1 MSLDRKK
8 PHGRLAIDGGAPV
21 RSTMLPYGQQT
32 IEAEDEAAVL
42 AVLRSGWLTTGP
54 EVERFERAFA
64 GRVGA
69 RHAVAVAN
77 GTAALHA
84 ALATAD
90 VGPGDEV
97 LVPSLTFA
105 ASANA
110 AVYLGAVP
118 IFVDV
123 DPDTF
128 LIDPASVEMRLT
140 PRTRAIVAVDFAGQ
154 PADYASLSEVLTHAQ
169 SDNRVTV
176 VADAAHALGAAC
188 CGHPVGALA
197 DLTTFSLHP
206 VKQIT
211 SGEGGVVTT
220 EDVAK
225 AQRLRQ
231 FRNHGISRDFR
242 ARAAEATWE
251 YDMTELGYNYRLS
264 DIQCG
269 LARAQLRRLDEWL
282 VRRQQIAERYDSAF
296 SKVAE
301 VRPLVT
307 RPRVVHAHH
316 LYVVRLDTAAIGADR
331 DSIFR
336 ALRAENIGVNVHY
349 RPVHLH
355 SFYRRRFGTGEG
367 DCPIAEAAY
376 DEILTLP
383 LFHGMTD
390 KDVED
395 VITGV
400 QKVIGALSPGAMP
413 R

>member
-1 MSLDRKK
+1 MAADNRNPK
-8 PHGRLAIDGGAPV
+8 GRLAIDGGVPV
-21 RSTMLPYGQQT
+21 RPTMLPYGRQT
-32 IEAEDEAAVL
+32 IELEDEVAVL
-42 AVLRSGWLTTGP
+42 EVLRSGWLTTGP
-54 EVERFERAFA
+54 EVERFEDAFA
-64 GRVGA
+64 ERMGA

-84 ALATAD
+84 ALAAAE

-128 LIDPASVEMRLT
+128 LVDPVAVERRLT

-154 PADYASLSEVLTHAQ
+154 PADYRTIGKALTRAR
-169 SDNRVTV
+169 SDQRVMV
-176 VADAAHALGAAC
+176 VADAAHALGAVSN
-188 CGHPVGALA
+188 GRPVGTVA

-211 SGEGGVVTT
+211 SAEGGVVTT
-220 EDVAK
+220 DDEETAR
-225 AQRLRQ
+225 RLRQ

-242 ARAAEATWE
+242 AREAAATWE
-251 YDMTELGYNYRLS
+251 YDITSLGYNYRLS
-264 DIQCG
+264 DLQCG
-269 LARAQLRRLDEWL
+269 LARAQLGRLDGWL
-282 VRRQQIAERYDSAF
+282 ARRHEIALRYDSAF
-296 SKVAE
+296 ADVAE

-307 RPRVVHAHH
+307 RPGVVHAHH
-316 LYVVRLDTAAIGADR
+316 LYVVRLDTAALGADR
-331 DSIFR
+331 RTIFR

-355 SFYRRRFGTGEG
+355 PYYRERFGTGEG
-367 DCPIAEAAY
+367 DCPHAEAAY
-376 DEILTLP
+376 HEILTLP

-390 KDVED
+390 DDLED
-395 VITGV
+395 VIAAV
-400 QKVIGALSPGAMP
+400 HKVLWAFRKRVSA
-413 R
+413 